1 MPTPLQELSEVH
13 WDLFGRGRQENPL
26 EGLRDLLLSVT
37 VDEGDPSQP
46 GDAAGA
52 AGTAGAAPHGNGS
65 GGGKAQGHL
74 AQQSVLSSSGSFS
87 DERP

>member
-13 WDLFGRGRQENPL
+13 WDLFGRGRQDNPL

-46 GDAAGA
+46 ADA

-65 GGGKAQGHL
+65 SGSGKAQGHL